1 MLTRRHIR
9 VKVLQSLYAMYH
21 TDHPDLDKQEKFL
34 LFSMGQ
40 MQDLY
45 AVLLQLLIAIRDHAE
60 KYQTRVQNKML
71 ASESEKNPSRNF
83 IDNRLLQQL
92 KADADLQTFIKNK
105 KLNLWELDD
114 EYVILLFNQLKE
126 LDWYQEYLSL
136 PATEFDTDRNL
147 VVKLYKEVMAPND
160 KLYDY
165 LEDKQLTWID
175 DYPIVN
181 TALVK
186 RLQKWP
192 DGKGR
197 TDVALSVYK
206 NDEDREFAVTL
217 LRKVFLNDEKLT
229 AAIDA
234 KTPNWDQDRIA
245 DLDMIILKMGIAEF
259 DYFPSIPVKVTINE
273 YLEIAKEYSTPK
285 SSLFVNGI
293 LDKIVKEYQASGNL
307 NKIGRGLR

>member
-21 TDHPDLDKQEKFL
+21 SDHPDLDKQEKFL

-45 AVLLQLLIAIRDHAE
+45 AVLLQLLIAIGNHAE
-60 KYQTRVQNKML
+60 KYQARVQNKML

-83 IDNRLLQQL
+83 IDNRLLDQL
-92 KADADLQTFIKNK
+92 KSDQDLQAIIKNK

-114 EYVILLFNQLKE
+114 EYVVLLFNQLRQ
-126 LDWYQEYLSL
+126 LDWYQQYLDL
-136 PATEFDTDRNL
+136 PKTDFEADRALL
-147 VVKLYKEVMAPND
+147 VRMFKEVVAPND

-186 RLQKWP
+186 RLSKWS
-192 DGKGR
+192 DGRGR
-197 TDVALSVYK
+197 TDVGQSVYK
-206 NDEDREFAVTL
+206 NEEDREFALSL
-217 LRKVFLNDEKLT
+217 LRKVFLNDGKLT
-229 AAIDA
+229 TAIDA

-245 DLDMIILKMGIAEF
+245 DIDMIILKMGIAEF